1 MADRGRPE
9 TSNKPADEASRRS
22 FIHILNA
29 KLPRK
34 RNIAQGLLRNEEGEI
49 LLCELA
55 YKAEWDLPGGV
66 VDPQESP
73 AACVVREISEE
84 LGVSLGLQ
92 RLLAVNW
99 LPPWRGWDDA
109 VLFLYDMG
117 VVPSSF
123 TDDLTLLPREIKA
136 VHWVSPDAIG
146 EHVAP
151 YTSRMLEQLLDGDNT
166 AYTVYFENSEV
177 PESMQ

>member
-1 MADRGRPE
+1 MADSGRPN
-9 TSNKPADEASRRS
+9 TSSEEATDRSRRS
-22 FIHILNA
+22 HIDFLNA

-34 RNIAQGLLRNEEGEI
+34 RNIAQGLLRNEDGEI
-49 LLCELA
+49 LLCELT

-66 VDPQESP
+66 VDPKESP

-84 LGVSLGLQ
+84 LGVSLGIE

-109 VLFLYDMG
+109 VLFLFDLG
-117 VVPSSF
+117 VVPRSF

-136 VHWVSPDAIG
+136 VHWVAPDALG
-146 EHVAP
+146 EHVAA
-151 YTSRMLEQLLDGDNT
+151 YTARMLEQLLEGEGP

-177 PESMQ
+177 PGTLT

>member
-1 MADRGRPE
+1 MADRGRPDTSTE
-9 TSNKPADEASRRS
+9 TGRRS

-34 RNIAQGLLRNEEGEI
+34 RNIAQGLLRNEDGEI

-55 YKAEWDLPGGV
+55 YKSEWDLPGGV
-66 VDPQESP
+66 VDPKESP

-84 LGVSLGLQ
+84 LGVSLGVA
-92 RLLAVNW
+92 RLIVVNW

-109 VLFLYDMG
+109 VLFLYGLG
-117 VVPSSF
+117 VVPRSF
-123 TDDLTLLPREIKA
+123 TDGLTLLPREIKA
-136 VHWVSPDAIG
+136 VHWVAPDEIS

-151 YTSRMLEQLLDGDNT
+151 YTARMLQQVLDGDDT
-166 AYTVYFENSEV
+166 AYPAYLENSEL
-177 PESMQ
+177 PGNMT

>member
-1 MADRGRPE
+1 MADSGRPD
-9 TSNKPADEASRRS
+9 TSSEAGRRS

-49 LLCELA
+49 LLCQLA
-55 YKAEWDLPGGV
+55 YKSEWDLPGGV
-66 VDPQESP
+66 VDPKESP

-84 LGVSLGLQ
+84 LGVSLGIE

-109 VLFLYDMG
+109 VLFLYDLG
-117 VVPSSF
+117 VVPRSF

-136 VHWVSPDAIG
+136 VHWVAPDQLG
-146 EHVAP
+146 EHVAA
-151 YTSRMLEQLLDGDNT
+151 YTARMVEQVLEGDGT
-166 AYTVYFENSEV
+166 AYLENSEV
-177 PESMQ
+177 PGSMP